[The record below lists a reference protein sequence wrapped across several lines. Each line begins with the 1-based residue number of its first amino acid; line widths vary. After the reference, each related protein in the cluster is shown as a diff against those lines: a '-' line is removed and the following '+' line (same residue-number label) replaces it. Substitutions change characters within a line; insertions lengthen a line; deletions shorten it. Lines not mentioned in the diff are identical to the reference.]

1 MQKQQHNNNFQKNII
16 LGKNTCIAF
25 NTDNMVN
32 NQNSIV
38 IGGSGSGKSFHI
50 VEPNLL
56 QANSSYVITDPGGY
70 LYEKYGSYLQYMGY
84 HVRCLNLVEPS
95 KSDHYNPLA
104 YIRSESDIKTLV
116 DALLKSTS
124 RPSDDDFF
132 TGCEYFLLCSLIGY
146 LRYHASEKE
155 QNFSNVI
162 RLILALVPNEKDVSK
177 RSAVDELFEAV
188 RKENPD
194 DFSVKQ
200 YDRLIFSA
208 GRTLK
213 FVLVSAL
220 VRLKDFNLDEV
231 KCMTDADDLHLDM
244 MSDEKTAL
252 FIIVPQTDHRL
263 MFLAALLCMQ
273 SYERNLYY
281 CAYTAGFSQVVI
293 DEDGEVAKVFRAKSE
308 EEVTVA
314 RQAAE
319 KWLSK
324 AKNACVRECSDLRM
338 PDNGEDKTSKL
349 YVIEADDEDG
359 KTVFGFRGSRELAEK
374 ALDKLK
380 GGKVVANMY
389 PRCPVNMQFLLG
401 EFADLPYMPEF
412 PFLIRALRGSGISVT
427 IAIQNIEQLER
438 VYGNRWIEL
447 AGFCD
452 ICIYLGGGTTRETFL
467 WISER
472 LRLSGSRT
480 QKFGSMSH
488 SKCMIHV
495 RGRQPVIVDKY
506 PTTEHPGWQIASG
519 LAAYSYER
527 EKETE
532 EALRAICASRKN
544 NTITLERR
552 KDVSSHE

>member
-1 MQKQQHNNNFQKNII
+1 MQQQHQNINFRKNII
-16 LGKNTCIAF
+16 LGKETRVAL
-25 NTDNMVN
+25 NTDKSGN
-32 NQNSIV
+32 NLNSIV
-38 IGGSGSGKSFHI
+38 IGGSGSGKSFHVI
-50 VEPNLL
+50 EPNLL
-56 QANSSYVITDPGGY
+56 QANSSYVIMDPDGY

-84 HVRCLNLVEPS
+84 QIRCLNLVEPS

-104 YIRSESDIKTLV
+104 YIRSERDIEILV
-116 DALLKSTS
+116 DALIKSTS

-132 TGCEYFLLCSLIGY
+132 TGCEFFLLCALIGY
-146 LRYHASEKE
+146 LRYHAKKKE

-162 RLILALVPNEKDVSK
+162 RLILALEPDEDDVSEQ
-177 RSAVDELFEAV
+177 SAVDELFEAV

-213 FVLVSAL
+213 SILVSAL
-220 VRLKDFNLDEV
+220 VRLKDFDLDEV
-231 KCMTDADDLHLDM
+231 QRLTNFDDLHLEKL
-244 MSDEKTAL
+244 SDEKTAL
-252 FIIVPQTDHRL
+252 FIIVPQTDHHL

-273 SYERNLYY
+273 SYEKNLYY

-293 DEDGEVAKVFRAKSE
+293 DEDGEAAKVFRAESE
-308 EEVTVA
+308 EEISDA
-314 RQAAE
+314 QQAAE
-319 KWLSK
+319 KWLAK
-324 AKNACVRECSDLRM
+324 AKNAAIRECSDLRRVG
-338 PDNGEDKTSKL
+338 NGKDKNSKL

-359 KTVFGFRGSRELAEK
+359 RTVFGFRGSRELAEK

-380 GGKVVANMY
+380 GGRVVANTY
-389 PRCPVNMQFLLG
+389 PRCPINVQFLLG

-412 PFLIRALRGSGISVT
+412 PFLVRALRGSGMSVT
-427 IAIQNIEQLER
+427 IAIQNMEQLER
-438 VYGNRWIEL
+438 VYGERWIEL
-447 AGFCD
+447 ADNCD
-452 ICIYLGGGTTRETFL
+452 ICVYLGGGTTRKTFL
-467 WISER
+467 WLSER

-480 QKFGSMSH
+480 KKIGSMPH

-495 RGRQPVIVDKY
+495 RGHQPIVMDKY

-532 EALRAICASRKN
+532 EALRAI
-544 NTITLERR
+544 
-552 KDVSSHE
+552 

>member
-1 MQKQQHNNNFQKNII
+1 MQKQHQNHNFRKNII
-16 LGKNTCIAF
+16 LGKETCVAL
-25 NTDNMVN
+25 NTDKSGN
-32 NQNSIV
+32 NLNSIV
-38 IGGSGSGKSFHI
+38 IGGSGSGKSFHVI
-50 VEPNLL
+50 EPNLL
-56 QANSSYVITDPGGY
+56 QANSSYVITDPDGY
-70 LYEKYGSYLQYMGY
+70 LYEKYGYYLQHMGY
-84 HVRCLNLVEPS
+84 QIRCLNLVEPD

-104 YIRSESDIKTLV
+104 YIRSERDIETLV
-116 DALLKSTS
+116 DALIKSTS

-132 TGCEYFLLCSLIGY
+132 TGCEFFLLCALIGY

-162 RLILALVPNEKDVSK
+162 RLILALVPNEKDISK
-177 RSAVDELFEAV
+177 QSAVDELFDAV
-188 RKENPD
+188 RKENSD

-213 FVLVSAL
+213 SVLVSAL

-231 KCMTDADDLHLDM
+231 KCMTDSDDLHLEKL
-244 MSDEKTAL
+244 SDEKTAL

-293 DEDGEVAKVFRAKSE
+293 DEDGEVAKVFRAESE
-308 EEVTVA
+308 KEISDA
-314 RQAAE
+314 QQAAE
-319 KWLSK
+319 KWLAK
-324 AKNACVRECSDLRM
+324 AKNAAIRECPDLRRAG
-338 PDNGEDKTSKL
+338 NGEDKTSKL
-349 YVIEADDEDG
+349 YVIETDDEDG
-359 KTVFGFRGSRELAEK
+359 RTVFGFRGSRELAEK

-380 GGKVVANMY
+380 GGKVVANTY
-389 PRCPVNMQFLLG
+389 PRCPVNVQFLLG

-427 IAIQNIEQLER
+427 IAIQNMEQLER
-438 VYGNRWIEL
+438 VYGERWIEL
-447 AGFCD
+447 ADNCD
-452 ICIYLGGGTTRETFL
+452 FCIYLGGGTTRKTFL
-467 WISER
+467 WLSER

-480 QKFGSMSH
+480 KKIGSMSR
-488 SKCMIHV
+488 SRCMIHV
-495 RGRQPVIVDKY
+495 NGHQPVVVDKY

-532 EALRAICASRKN
+532 EALRAI
-544 NTITLERR
+544 
-552 KDVSSHE
+552 